1 MAHVFISYHKDSSRA
16 YARQLADH
24 LIAQGFD
31 VWIDDRIDF
40 GSEWE
45 RAIFEDG
52 LDRAAAVIVVMTK
65 GAWESRWVRREREY
79 AEYKQLPIIPMRA
92 EDYIFPPYMATQFV
106 DVRGWV
112 LPPDSFLD
120 TLEAAGATRRANRGA
135 DVAKAVQAA
144 QGSAP
149 TIERMPVVTPN
160 STPPVAPPPMV
171 AQKRSRSLLPFGAA
185 LIMIVIVAALLLPTL
200 FPTKQEDIV
209 STPTPSL
216 TNTSAVIVD
225 ANTPTPTDTAS
236 PEPTLAPTDTEL
248 PNPET
253 EVWLDVTRTADAWT
267 DTPTATFTA
276 TNLPTAT
283 RDATQT
289 YERLLQNRD
298 ATLTAQAP
306 TPNGGGRGEI
316 AFVSDRDG
324 DYEIYVM
331 NLDGTNVRQLTENTV
346 EDSEPVWSPDGNQI
360 AFTSFRD
367 GNSEIYVMNAD
378 GSGVLRLTA
387 QQSSDLEPSWVI
399 GDNRIAFS
407 SDRDGD
413 YEIYTIGLDASNLQ
427 QLTYNTVNDSDAE
440 WSPDGRRIVLRSND
454 DITLMNADGTGAY
467 ALTSNAANEYGPTW
481 SPDGQLIAFNYLLG
495 EGMVDIYTMRVDGT
509 NVRNLTADIDSY
521 AGSPEWSPDGSQI
534 AFFSYLNGSIDIY
547 FMSADGTNLRQ
558 LANSFGAKIE
568 PAWRP

>member
-45 RAIFEDG
+45 RAIFDDG
-52 LDRAAAVIVVMTK
+52 LDRAAAVIVIMTK

-79 AEYKQLPIIPMRA
+79 AEFKRLPIIPLRA

-112 LPPDSFLD
+112 LPADNFLAS
-120 TLEAAGATRRANRGA
+120 LEATGVTRRAQRGA

-149 TIERMPVVTPN
+149 TIERIPVVTPN
-160 STPPVAPPPMV
+160 STPPVTPPPIV
-171 AQKRSRSLLPFGAA
+171 SQRRARNWLPFGAA
-185 LIMIVIVAALLLPTL
+185 ILVIGIVAVLLLPTL
-200 FPTKQEDIV
+200 LPQREEQAF
-209 STPTPSL
+209 TPTASL
-216 TNTSAVIVD
+216 TNTSAAIVD
-225 ANTPTPTDTAS
+225 AATATATDSPS

-276 TNLPTAT
+276 TNPPTAT

-331 NLDGTNVRQLTENTV
+331 NLDGTNVRQLTDNAAT
-346 EDSEPVWSPDGNQI
+346 DSYPAWSVDGNHL
-360 AFTSFRD
+360 AF
-367 GNSEIYVMNAD
+367 A
-378 GSGVLRLTA
+378 
-387 QQSSDLEPSWVI
+387 
-399 GDNRIAFS
+399 
-407 SDRDGD
+407 SDRDGNWEIYVIDADGSDERRLTISEADD
-413 YEIYTIGLDASNLQ
+413 YAPTWVTNDQRIGFTSNRDGDDEIYTVGLDGASLQ
-427 QLTYNTVNDSDAE
+427 QLSFDNSLNAAAQ
-440 WSPDGRRIVLRSND
+440 WSPNGRRIVFLSD
-454 DITLMNADGTGAY
+454 EGIALMNADGTGAY
-467 ALTSNAANEYGPTW
+467 QLTTEGALDYTASW
-481 SPDGQLIAFNYLLG
+481 SPDGEFITFTRGLFADA
-495 EGMVDIYTMRVDGT
+495 DIYVMNNGGT
-509 NVRNLTADIDSY
+509 GLRNLTNR
-521 AGSPEWSPDGSQI
+521 AGEDYDPAWSPDGSWI
-534 AFFSYLNGSIDIY
+534 VFSSDRDGNRELYSMD
-547 FMSADGTNLRQ
+547 ADGSTVRRLTISDGEEFAPR
-558 LANSFGAKIE
+558 
-568 PAWRP
+568 WRP